1 MIITI
6 TTNNKVKA
14 RGYFLPARE
23 YSCVQ
28 DWNTEDYRL
37 MDDKTT
43 HFVAKYNYKSA
54 VRSGWIK
61 EENNG

>member
-1 MIITI
+1 MKITI
-6 TTNNKVKA
+6 TANNKVKA
-14 RGYFLPARE
+14 RGYSLPAGE

-28 DWNTEDYRL
+28 DWNTDNYRL
-37 MDDKTT
+37 MDGRTT

-61 EENNG
+61 EANNG